1 MQKESFVRRYGLLI
15 GTGLAVGAAAVLL
28 TFLGNPANMGFCIA
42 CFLRDIAGALN
53 FQRAGFDA
61 DVGTGIVQ
69 YIRPEVIGLVLGSTA
84 IAMAKK
90 EFRPKGGSSPM
101 IRFILAV
108 FVMIGALVF
117 LGCPL
122 RMVIRIGGGDLNAV
136 VGLVGFALGII
147 IGILVLKRGFSL
159 RRAYQQS
166 MAEGLIFPALMLALL
181 ALLVLRPDFIIFSAK
196 GPGSM
201 AAPVLVALAVALV
214 IGVLAQRSRLCMVGG
229 IRDAVMFKDFRLIS
243 GFAAIIAAVLVVAV
257 AVNWICLGTEYSL
270 LNQVLADSSGLTDE
284 TKADSLALTK
294 EIAEEGIVLLKN
306 DGDSP
311 LPISKDAKLNVFGWG
326 STMPVYGGTGSGSV
340 DESTAVTLL
349 QGLKNAGFILNDE
362 LSQFYVDY
370 CADRPVVG
378 MGEVNWTVVQP
389 TMDEYDAAN
398 VFEDAKSFSDT
409 EGHWAAADIRKAVE
423 AGWIRGVGGNRFAP
437 DETITR
443 AEVMTIVNR
452 MLDRVPDAEH
462 MLPDMKKWLDNP
474 EDAWYYEAV
483 QEATNEHDYDV
494 DEFGAES
501 WTEIL
506 KARDW
511 KSLENEWANNGGMSA
526 SAEPVKPEEGAEGEG
541 EAEDAGGEAEEA

>member
-229 IRDAVMFKDFRLIS
+229 IRDAVMFRDFRLIS
-243 GFAAIIAAVLVVAV
+243 AFAAIIAAVLVG
-257 AVNWICLGTEYSL
+257 NLILNKFNLGFAEQPIAHSEALWNL
-270 LNQVLADSSGLTDE
+270 LGMVL
-284 TKADSLALTK
+284 
-294 EIAEEGIVLLKN
+294 V
-306 DGDSP
+306 
-311 LPISKDAKLNVFGWG
+311 GWG
-326 STMPVYGGTGSGSV
+326 SVLLGGCPLRQLILAGEGNTDSAVTVTGFIVGAAVSHNFGLASSATGIGTGPVAIAVVIGFVVLAVISV
-340 DESTAVTLL
+340 MNL
-349 QGLKNAGFILNDE
+349 QKLN
-362 LSQFYVDY
+362 
-370 CADRPVVG
+370 
-378 MGEVNWTVVQP
+378 
-389 TMDEYDAAN
+389 
-398 VFEDAKSFSDT
+398 
-409 EGHWAAADIRKAVE
+409 
-423 AGWIRGVGGNRFAP
+423 
-437 DETITR
+437 
-443 AEVMTIVNR
+443 
-452 MLDRVPDAEH
+452 
-462 MLPDMKKWLDNP
+462 
-474 EDAWYYEAV
+474 
-483 QEATNEHDYDV
+483 
-494 DEFGAES
+494 
-501 WTEIL
+501 
-506 KARDW
+506 
-511 KSLENEWANNGGMSA
+511 
-526 SAEPVKPEEGAEGEG
+526 
-541 EAEDAGGEAEEA
+541 